1 MITSETEFLDVLHDA
16 LIEADLQDLR
26 IQTFADAGL
35 LTDNKGLVVRLPDE
49 NGKLREY
56 QITVVQSR

>member
-1 MITSETEFLDVLHDA
+1 MITTVSEFLEVLHDA

-26 IQTFADAGL
+26 IATFRDAGL
-35 LTDNKGLVVRLPDE
+35 LTGNNGLVVRLPDE
-49 NGKLREY
+49 NGRLREF